1 MTATKSTRINPYQQ
15 AERVMGAFNAFDDA
29 VNATSLDLTLVELVK
44 IRASQINRCPACIET
59 HVRRAREKAGES
71 ELRLYLL
78 DAWRESSLYTSR
90 ERAALAWTEALTLIA
105 ETGAPDEAYDAVRQ
119 HLTDDELV
127 ELTMVIVTINAW
139 NRFSVGF
146 RRPHSRRPIA
156 VSEPAKF
163 DADGHELGVR
173 ERGNT

>member
-1 MTATKSTRINPYQQ
+1 MSATKSSRINPYQQ
-15 AERVMGAFNAFDDA
+15 AERVMTAFNTFDDA
-29 VNATSLDLTLVELVK
+29 VNATALELTLVELVK
-44 IRASQINRCPACIET
+44 IRASQLNHCPACIET

-78 DAWRESSLYTSR
+78 DAWRESSLYTPR

-105 ETGAPDEAYDAVRQ
+105 ETGAPDAEYELVRQ
-119 HLTDDELV
+119 HFTDDELV

-156 VSEPAKF
+156 AGEPVKY